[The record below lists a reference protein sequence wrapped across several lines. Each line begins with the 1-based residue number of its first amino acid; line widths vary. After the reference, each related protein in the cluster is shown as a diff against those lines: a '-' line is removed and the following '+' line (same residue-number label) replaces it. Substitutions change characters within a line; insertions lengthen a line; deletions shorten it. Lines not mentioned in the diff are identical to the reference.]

1 MGNDTASSLLSNL
14 SKPPEREQLSRD
26 AWLDAAATAIAEGG
40 FDNVRVL
47 TLAKRLGVTR
57 GSFYWHYQDHAE
69 LITSFLDRW
78 RDRRLRE
85 LVHLQPTSK
94 DIETEVHRIVHML
107 LSEPARTTRRMRIEL
122 AVRDFARREP
132 HAAKVVAEV
141 DAARVAQTTSLLQNV
156 SGDAQKARDMALLFY
171 VATIGAQVVLTGTG
185 EGEEAIVRMERLIA
199 EILAAKAC
207 LRET

>member
-1 MGNDTASSLLSNL
+1 MANDTASSLVT
-14 SKPPEREQLSRD
+14 KPSDREQLSRD
-26 AWLDAAATAIAEGG
+26 AWLDAAATAVAEGG

-57 GSFYWHYQDHAE
+57 GSFYWHFQDHAE
-69 LITSFLDRW
+69 LVTSFLDRW

-85 LVHLQPTSK
+85 LVHLKPASK

-132 HAAKVVAEV
+132 YAAKIVAEV
-141 DAARVAQTTSLLQNV
+141 DAARVAQTASLLQNV
-156 SGDAQKARDMALLFY
+156 TGNAQRARDLALLFY
-171 VATIGAQVVLTGTG
+171 IATIGAQVVLTASH

-199 EILAAKAC
+199 EILAAKGC
-207 LRET
+207 LGEA